1 MYAATILLAL
11 AAAVSAIT
19 ITEPN
24 SSQGWTN
31 NGGQTV
37 KWQAVDTD
45 PSSFTILLTNTDRSV
60 MPDNNQM
67 LAAEVDSSLGE
78 TTVNAPSGGWPTGG
92 SFRVNF
98 VKNTT
103 ELNTILAQSDEFD
116 IKEDTSSSSS
126 SSSSAS
132 STGSKTAAT
141 SAGTATVPPTA
152 SEHNG
157 AATTTS
163 GSAAS
168 ATNSNAADVTSFGA
182 AGLAGALAFVGA
194 MLA

>member
-31 NGGQTV
+31 KGGQTV

-45 PSSFTILLTNTDRSV
+45 PSSFTILLTNEDRSV

-126 SSSSAS
+126 SSSSSAS
-132 STGSKTAAT
+132 ATGSKT
-141 SAGTATVPPTA
+141 
-152 SEHNG
+152 
-157 AATTTS
+157 
-163 GSAAS
+163 
-168 ATNSNAADVTSFGA
+168 
-182 AGLAGALAFVGA
+182 
-194 MLA
+194 

>member
-24 SSQGWTN
+24 SSQSWTN
-31 NGGQTV
+31 KGGQTV

-45 PSSFTILLTNTDRSV
+45 PTSFTILLTNTDRSV

-78 TTVNAPSGGWPTGG
+78 TTVNAPSGGWPSGG

-126 SSSSAS
+126 SSSSVS
-132 STGSKTAAT
+132 STGSKTSAT
-141 SAGTATVPPTA
+141 SAGTATIPPTA

-168 ATNSNAADVTSFGA
+168 ATNSNAADATSFGA

>member
-31 NGGQTV
+31 KGGQTV

-132 STGSKTAAT
+132 STGSKTSAT

>member
-1 MYAATILLAL
+1 M
-11 AAAVSAIT
+11 
-19 ITEPN
+19 
-24 SSQGWTN
+24 Q
-31 NGGQTV
+31 
-37 KWQAVDTD
+37 
-45 PSSFTILLTNTDRSV
+45 DRSV

-132 STGSKTAAT
+132 STGSKT
-141 SAGTATVPPTA
+141 
-152 SEHNG
+152 
-157 AATTTS
+157 
-163 GSAAS
+163 
-168 ATNSNAADVTSFGA
+168 
-182 AGLAGALAFVGA
+182 
-194 MLA
+194 

>member
-31 NGGQTV
+31 KGGQTV